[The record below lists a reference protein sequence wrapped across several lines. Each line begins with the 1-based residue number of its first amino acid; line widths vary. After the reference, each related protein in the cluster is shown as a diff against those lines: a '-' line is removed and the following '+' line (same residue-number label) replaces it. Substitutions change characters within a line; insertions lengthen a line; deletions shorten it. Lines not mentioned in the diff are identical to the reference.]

1 MEIKWYGLGC
11 FRLSEDGLPPVVL
24 DPFDENETGLDLPK
38 APAGIVVSSRL
49 IDKPG
54 LVEWDNLRDVSRTIA
69 GPGEY
74 EIGGV
79 FVTGVA
85 SSRKGAQH
93 RKSKKPEDRGLD
105 VNVIYTVD
113 IQGVAV
119 AHLGEIG
126 RVPTQSEV
134 EALGRVNVLLV
145 PVGIPGGMTPAK
157 ASEAVSLIE
166 PDIVIPMHYQ
176 IPHLKLQ
183 RKPVSGFLKE
193 MGLGES
199 KPLDRLR
206 LSASSIPEDLQI
218 VLLDPQSA

>member
-1 MEIKWYGLGC
+1 MEIRWYGLGC
-11 FRLSEDGLPPVVL
+11 FRLTEEGLPPVVL
-24 DPFDENETGLDLPK
+24 DPFDEVEAGLTLPG
-38 APAGIVVSSRL
+38 ARSGIVISTVL
-49 IDKPG
+49 MEEPE
-54 LVEWDNLRDVSRTIA
+54 LATWDSLRGVTRTIA

-79 FVTGVA
+79 FITGV
-85 SSRKGAQH
+85 SSTRE
-93 RKSKKPEDRGLD
+93 KSGNKRSKDSAPQEHG
-105 VNVIYTVD
+105 VNIIYTVD
-113 IQGVAV
+113 MQDVSV

-126 RVPTQSEV
+126 RPPTQAEV

-176 IPHLKLQ
+176 TPGLKVQ
-183 RKPVSGFLKE
+183 RKSVDGFLKE
-193 MGLGES
+193 MGLGQS

-206 LSASSIPEDLQI
+206 LSSSSIPEDLQI
-218 VLLDPQSA
+218 VMLDPQHP

>member
-24 DPFDENETGLDLPK
+24 DPFDESETGLPLPK
-38 APAGIVVSSRL
+38 DPAGIVVSTRL
-49 IDKPG
+49 IDKPE
-54 LVEWDNLRDVSRTIA
+54 LVGWDNLRGVSRTIA

-79 FVTGVA
+79 FITGVA
-85 SSRKGAQH
+85 SSRERSKNEASKGH
-93 RKSKKPEDRGLD
+93 EGRGSN

-113 IQGVAV
+113 MQGVTV
-119 AHLGEIG
+119 AHLGEIE
-126 RVPTQSEV
+126 RAPTQSEV

-145 PVGIPGGMTPAK
+145 PVGVQGGMTPAK

-166 PDIVIPMHYQ
+166 PDIVVPMQYQ
-176 IPHLKLQ
+176 IPNLKLQ
-183 RKPVSGFLKE
+183 RKSVSGFLKE
-193 MGLGES
+193 MGLGQS
-199 KPLDRLR
+199 NPLDRLR

-218 VLLDPQSA
+218 VLLDPQDA